1 MFKLLSKQRA
11 TTQGPVSLTLSP
23 ALDKRLTDLAV
34 STSHSK
40 EEILKRAI
48 VLFDVALAARN
59 NSQRIGII
67 GADQQLVSEI
77 VGL

>member
-1 MFKLLSKQRA
+1 MFNIFKKKRDPKNAL
-11 TTQGPVSLTLSP
+11 VSLALSP
-23 ALDKRLTDLAV
+23 ALDKRLAEMAV

-48 VLFDVALAARN
+48 VLFDVALSARE

>member
-1 MFKLLSKQRA
+1 MFNIFKKKREPN
-11 TTQGPVSLTLSP
+11 QGPVSLALSP
-23 ALDKRLTDLAV
+23 ALDKRLNEIAV

-48 VLFDVALAARN
+48 VLFEVALSARE

-67 GADQQLVSEI
+67 GADQQLISEI